1 MDTKTLNLKEFMPTV
16 EQALKMIEIE
26 IETAKKEG
34 MKALKVV
41 HGYGSSGVGGEI
53 NKALPNW
60 AKLAKKKKLIKDFI
74 KGTEWIT
81 DSEKVLEAKKY
92 CQNLIGDPEL
102 FFYNPGVSIILI

>member
-41 HGYGSSGVGGEI
+41 HGYGSSGVGE
-53 NKALPNW
+53 
-60 AKLAKKKKLIKDFI
+60 KLTRHCQI
-74 KGTEWIT
+74 G
-81 DSEKVLEAKKY
+81 
-92 CQNLIGDPEL
+92 QNLQKRK
-102 FFYNPGVSIILI
+102 S